1 MHKFFYEQRKAFSI
15 RKLTVGVVSLCIG
28 SSLLVGQN
36 ALAADTLV
44 TSSTKDIHFEYVLE
58 TELTKDER
66 QLIQSSLPAELT
78 ETATYFVVY
87 RPAKTALPKTGDGVA
102 SGLLVAAGGFIVLA
116 VLATKKKKARVLSML
131 YITAT
136 GLALPLLEVSAV
148 ESQALASYNQ
158 TITIRPG
165 DSLPDGKLRLD
176 GYEFVGYLVEEKPEV
191 QSQARDE
198 KTSLSNSSQIEV
210 PKTGQETAEADQQ
223 VSTGQIGEKTDELV
237 QPDHIQTGQNQASQ
251 PVIEQIDETEE
262 SQKPVDL
269 PTESPVDEDKL
280 RPVVE
285 ETKPSKETVPP
296 PVVAVEEKLVT
307 SIPAHAPSHLLPTID
322 FQVQDKVEETA
333 LEIPEEQIE
342 TNQLPLG
349 QSRVEEG
356 QAGSLRIS
364 YQEVLVDGQVVA
376 RKEISREEVPSIAR
390 KVYIGTG
397 QVAEEEVGESKPSE
411 DPVQQT
417 PVEEKPV
424 TSIPTEAPSHLLPTI
439 DFLVQDKVEET
450 TLAIPEEVIETDEL
464 AIGQSRVEE
473 GQSGSLRISY
483 QEVLV
488 DGQVVARKEIS
499 REEVPSIPRKVYIG
513 TGQVAEEEVVES
525 KPSEEPVQP
534 TPVEEKLVTSIPT
547 ETPSHHLPTL
557 AFQVEDKIEETTL
570 AIPEEVIETDEL
582 AIGQSRVEEGQAGS
596 LHISYQ
602 EVLVDGRIVAR
613 TEISRE
619 EIPSRPK
626 RTYIGTRRDEKYVAP
641 EKLEL
646 PRAIIRTQEEE
657 ITFERKEVLRAD
669 WPLGKIE
676 VVAGKNGKRLHTYA
690 VIEGVET
697 LLKTE
702 VLEQARA
709 EVTYKGVKR
718 PEMTTEEVVI
728 AFTERVISDPEQ
740 YTDYRQI
747 DVTGEQGL
755 KRLHKENGQLVNEE
769 IVKPAKEQ
777 VVRVGTKP
785 IEGQVEKESL
795 RTIDF
800 TRRYESNDQLDYG
813 QTRTKQPGQSG
824 QEKVIS
830 TYQTIKGV
838 EGQFISSRIV
848 SVRPVQDE
856 IIEVGTKPQV
866 RIEQEEPVTEY
877 VAAPDR
883 ERDVQTL
890 LQEGHGKE
898 TTYQTI
904 YNLDT
909 ASGRVTPI
917 HLPGKVTHLGQV
929 RRISVGTKPTVTK
942 KTLPFSEEVVSNST
956 LYVGE
961 RVIVRPGRAGEE
973 ITTVHYTLNT
983 RTGETSAG
991 LPQIQEIQPVAQ
1003 VVQVGT
1009 KAVDRTVETVD
1020 NRNIAFQTE
1029 FQADPTLP
1037 YPQREVLQEGSNGVE
1052 RITTT
1057 RRYVRDQEVGEPTQ
1071 EIKVVRAAQNRII
1084 KVGTKPVV
1092 RRVETDF
1099 TRVYEAD
1106 PNRSL
1111 NEQFTKQSGIKQE
1124 TTYTKNYV
1132 LNTETGEVR
1141 EQAET
1146 RQVTRFA
1153 RQEIVQVGT
1162 RPTTETTSRILP
1174 TRYEA
1179 DINRAHGQQHA
1190 RQQGRPEI
1198 TTFTTTY
1205 SVDPRTGATQGVRDT
1220 GRVTD
1225 RGQEQIVQ
1233 VGTRPTTETTSRV
1246 LPTRYEADNSRVHG
1260 QQHTRQQGRPEI
1272 TTYTTTYSV
1281 DPRTGATQ
1289 GVRDTGR
1296 VTDIGQEQIVQ
1307 VGTRPTTETT
1317 SRVLLTRYEADNSRV
1332 HGQQYTRQQG
1342 RPEITTYTTTYSVD
1356 PRTGATQGVRDTG
1369 RVTDRGQEQIIRVG
1383 TKPVV
1388 RRVETDFTRVYEAD
1402 PNRSLNEQHIKQSG
1416 IKQETTYTKN
1426 YVLNTET
1433 GEVREQ
1439 AETSQVT
1446 RTGRQEIVQV
1456 GTRPTTETTSRV
1468 LPTRYEADNNRVHG
1482 QQHTRQQGR
1491 PEITTFTTTYSVDPR
1506 TGTTQGV
1513 RDTGRV
1519 TDRGQEQ
1526 IVRVGTK
1533 PVVRRVET
1541 DFTRVYEAD
1550 SNRSLNEQHI
1560 KQSGIKQETTYTK
1573 NYVLNTETGEVRE
1586 QAENSQVTRTGRQE
1600 IVQVGTRPTTETTS
1614 RVLPTRYEADNSRA
1628 HGQQH
1633 TRQQGRPEITSFTT
1647 TYSVDPR
1654 TGATQGVRDTGRVT
1668 DRGQEQIVQVGTK
1681 PVERT
1686 EQVILQEI
1694 RRPNANIAKGTEN
1707 VIHEGS
1713 PTIRVY
1719 RTSYTVNPDTG
1730 QLTALQEVLVS
1741 VTEGRAREVE
1751 IGAKEPDQPVVPPVE
1766 NEESCPILPD
1776 NTEGGTCE
1784 APTEPT
1790 EKPSTPDL
1798 ECILNPTDQCWPEE
1812 PEEVNQETVA
1822 QLRAKM
1828 EQLMSYRSRFRN
1840 SSWHTYIDAVYN
1852 ESEKII
1858 QSGVAADIR
1867 TQLDAI
1873 DADLEFVIDAQI
1885 PKISTDANSGAS
1897 RAENIELI
1905 TDANGGTAPRYEDNP
1920 TPVTPNP
1927 DQGSGTEKPVETP
1940 IPPVPPVDQE
1950 QPDSPVTPKPEQ
1962 EKPTVPDT
1970 PPVTSEP
1977 GTSGSTDSGT
1987 TIVPEQPNISETEPV
2002 SPEKSEE
2009 TSEEVVEDVNK
2020 PLLRVLKN
2028 EPHYH
2033 LINKVRSSKVTY
2045 KLDDQYNTFRK
2056 AIARLF
2062 VNDTEIHQEELTDKN
2077 KLEVRFRNLL
2087 PNVDYFVKTDLVYTD
2102 SKNVERTERLMD
2114 EVHIDFEERH
2124 FEIKNI
2130 DEVEVWKNENG
2141 RLVRKV
2147 AIKVEPNDDHNYFI
2161 KLQSDEHKD
2170 IFLPVV
2176 SIDEESLSGARHF
2189 KLQAKFTNPEERHQ
2203 KLSTYHDTVTVYLPR
2218 ESREKYSTFSNLL
2231 NAMKTQPFGTF
2242 ELQQDLTA
2250 SEVVLS
2256 ETDKAY
2262 LSSNFYG
2269 TLRGNGFTIYDLKVP
2284 LFNDLRGTVSDL
2296 NLKAVDIYLPKEAE
2310 VGALAKQS
2318 DTARVSN
2325 VHAQGRIDAKD
2336 KIGGIIGESFKT
2348 NMTNVSF
2355 SGELASITNE
2365 SNNLVGGLAGWLG
2378 FGSIDKG
2385 YVDATISSTS
2395 SNVKLGGLVGQLE
2408 NDNTRI
2414 TSSFATGTIIS
2425 TKNKDTEVGGLVGAV
2440 LQGNN
2445 IRIADSIAAVKAV
2458 NGHKVYGE
2466 SQQGDTLFSNIKIVE
2481 ALSTGEDNPNIG
2493 FATSEDV
2500 KAIVEDR
2507 GRIKTHPT
2515 MQVSKAQN
2523 VFDITYANEKYTIT
2537 DRKQAYENM
2546 EKLLPFFTRDVI
2558 IQHANRLESSDS
2570 LVTKKLVDAVPLI
2583 GDTPVFDILQNR
2595 DQINRLLL
2603 HFEDGTVEKHYL
2615 VKKQELGSG
2624 AVVEYHLLDK
2634 NISYTPENYI
2644 RNTDIGSMIVE
2655 LQTQLVAVRFD
2666 SNEVNKVL
2674 GLPAYQPEKERQ
2686 LLFLEESFERVKSN
2700 ISTHLTDLISNYN
2713 LVGLDNSAIRDY
2725 LKSYISKNK
2734 VQLLLGLAYMDK
2746 WYNIQFD
2753 KVNAKDLMIKKADF
2767 FGKNVNSLDQLI
2779 RIGSMGAEMLKP
2791 KNNYALASQVIAKES
2806 IGGDL
2811 FDYLEGYRK
2820 AFAPDKTTNDWFK
2833 TTTKA
2838 TIIETPSTI
2847 KEVLAKQTNPT
2858 KDIYKNGFYDK
2869 MASNH
2874 WMYKEM
2880 ALILL
2885 AMPSKDIFILTD
2897 MANTLIGT
2905 YAKLSGSDTD
2915 KENRLKQIAEEWAG
2929 HADYLYNILPE
2940 AHKEKMFRRVVTWD
2954 NKKINGSWK
2963 NSTTP
2968 SYYDLKVPA
2977 MKHFY
2982 IPLGHKHDY
2991 TATGAHADYTIDNIY
3006 YFEHEATS
3014 DDGARVYTH
3023 EMTHVADDDTILLGH
3038 GKRTSL
3044 DYEVYAR
3051 GLFESITWDNQ
3062 DRFGINNVYD
3072 FSKYDQHNYGRRL
3085 TNKTPERFKS
3095 TQDLQDYMKGYLD
3108 VIYTLDILE
3117 AEAVL
3122 SLSNPQAKQ
3131 NWFAQMTT
3139 GTRNTSTVNL
3149 VNKVP
3154 VSLEQLILNGMI
3166 SRRPYGY
3173 GYNSDA
3179 NAYLEVRAFDPIYGS
3194 LNNDGTSRNE
3204 YEVRKIAFELLA
3216 EYGYENGMVP
3226 YLSNQYQAELGKTE
3240 ENRRIRDDELI
3251 SKITGSTYSN
3261 SATFRKAMFEKRKQ
3275 NLEKLKSVTL
3285 VGTGIQ
3291 SGEGYFYGGTRTVS
3305 ASELRQLMQEAVEHD
3320 ANNNKYYSSNGH
3332 DVREQS
3338 RVYSLK
3344 AAILNGYLR
3353 ETKDFRESIY
3363 LTNP

>member
-1 MHKFFYEQRKAFSI
+1 MHKFFYEQRKAFSF
-15 RKLTVGVVSLCIG
+15 RKLTIGLVSLCVG
-28 SSLLVGQN
+28 TSLLFGIQSQEVS
-36 ALAADTLV
+36 A
-44 TSSTKDIHFEYVLE
+44 STVSPSQIRFEYVLE
-58 TELTKDER
+58 AELSAEER
-66 QLIQSSLPAELT
+66 QLIQSSLPAELR
-78 ETATYFVVY
+78 EEATYFVVY
-87 RPAKTALPKTGDGVA
+87 RPSKKVLPATGELAG
-102 SGLLVAAGGFIVLA
+102 SGLAVLGLGFLVLA
-116 VLATKKKKARVLSML
+116 VSATKSKKARVLTML
-131 YITAT
+131 YVTT
-136 GLALPLLEVSAV
+136 SGLALPVLEVGAV
-148 ESQALASYNQ
+148 QSSALAAYNQ
-158 TITIRPG
+158 TLTIRPG

-176 GYEFVGYLVEEKPEV
+176 GYEFVGYFIEEKSEV
-191 QSQARDE
+191 KSQARDE
-198 KTSLSNSSQIEV
+198 KTSLSTSNQLEES
-210 PKTGQETAEADQQ
+210 KTSPETAEVDKQI
-223 VSTGQIGEKTDELV
+223 STGEVSGK
-237 QPDHIQTGQNQASQ
+237 PDQASQ
-251 PVIEQIDETEE
+251 PIVEQADKTEQTGKAEE
-262 SQKPVDL
+262 SQDQAAQ
-269 PTESPVDEDKL
+269 PTEA
-280 RPVVE
+280 
-285 ETKPSKETVPP
+285 
-296 PVVAVEEKLVT
+296 AVEEKLIT
-307 SIPAHAPSHLLPTID
+307 TIPTEAPSHLLPTID
-322 FQVQDKVEETA
+322 FQVQDKVEEIA

-364 YQEVLVDGQVVA
+364 YQEVLVDGQVIA
-376 RKEISREEVPSIAR
+376 RKEISREEIPS
-390 KVYIGTG
+390 T
-397 QVAEEEVGESKPSE
+397 
-411 DPVQQT
+411 
-417 PVEEKPV
+417 
-424 TSIPTEAPSHLLPTI
+424 
-439 DFLVQDKVEET
+439 
-450 TLAIPEEVIETDEL
+450 
-464 AIGQSRVEE
+464 
-473 GQSGSLRISY
+473 
-483 QEVLV
+483 
-488 DGQVVARKEIS
+488 
-499 REEVPSIPRKVYIG
+499 PRKVYIG
-513 TGQVAEEEVVES
+513 TGQVVEGEVTETDS
-525 KPSEEPVQP
+525 PEEPVQP
-534 TPVEEKLVTSIPT
+534 TEAAVEEKLITTIPT
-547 ETPSHHLPTL
+547 EAPIHHLPTID
-557 AFQVEDKIEETTL
+557 FQVQDKVEEIAL
-570 AIPEEVIETDEL
+570 EIPEEQIETDEL

-596 LHISYQ
+596 LRISYQ
-602 EVLVDGRIVAR
+602 EVLVAGQIVAR
-613 TEISRE
+613 NEISRE
-619 EIPSRPK
+619 EIPSTPK

-641 EKLEL
+641 ATIEL
-646 PRAIIRTQEEE
+646 PTATIRTQEEE
-657 ITFERKEVLRAD
+657 IAFERKEVLRSD
-669 WPLGKIE
+669 WPLGKVE
-676 VVAGKNGKRLHTYA
+676 VVAGKKGKQLHTYA

-702 VLEQARA
+702 VLEQAEA
-709 EVTYKGVKR
+709 EITYKGVNR
-718 PEMTTEEVVI
+718 PETTTEEIVI
-728 AFTERVISDPEQ
+728 DFTERVISDPEQ

-747 DVTGEQGL
+747 EVTGEQGL
-755 KRLHKENGQLVNEE
+755 KRLHKEKGQLVNEE

-785 IEGQVEKESL
+785 IKGQVEKESL
-795 RTIDF
+795 RTIEF

-848 SVRPVQDE
+848 PVRPVQDE
-856 IIEVGTKPQV
+856 IIEVGTKPQI
-866 RIEQEEPVTEY
+866 RIEQEEPVIEY
-877 VAAPDR
+877 VPEPAK
-883 ERDVQTL
+883 ERNVQTV
-890 LQEGHGKE
+890 LQEGHAKE
-898 TTYQTI
+898 TTYRTV
-904 YNLDT
+904 YNLD
-909 ASGRVTPI
+909 ANSGQVIPI
-917 HLPGKVTHLGQV
+917 QLPGTVSHPGQV
-929 RRISVGTKPTVTK
+929 RRISVGTKPTITK
-942 KTLPFSEEVVSNST
+942 KALPFTEETIPNST

-973 ITTVHYTLNT
+973 ITTVHYTLNP
-983 RTGETSAG
+983 RTGETSASQP
-991 LPQIQEIQPVAQ
+991 LIQVIAAVTQVA
-1003 VVQVGT
+1003 QVGT
-1009 KAVDRTVETVD
+1009 KAVDRTEETVD
-1020 NRNIAFQTE
+1020 SRAIE
-1029 FQADPTLP
+1029 FKIEYRADSTLP
-1037 YPQREVLQEGSNGVE
+1037 YPQREELQSGSNGVE

-1057 RRYVRDQEVGEPTQ
+1057 RRYVRDQEVGEPSRVS
-1071 EIKVVRAAQNRII
+1071 EVVKAVQNRII
-1084 KVGTKPVV
+1084 KVGTKPAV

-1111 NEQFTKQSGIKQE
+1111 NERHVKQSGIKQE

-1132 LNTETGEVR
+1132 LNTETGAVT

-1146 RQVTRFA
+1146 SQVTRSA

-1162 RPTTETTSRILP
+1162 RPVDRTE
-1174 TRYEA
+1174 
-1179 DINRAHGQQHA
+1179 
-1190 RQQGRPEI
+1190 
-1198 TTFTTTY
+1198 
-1205 SVDPRTGATQGVRDT
+1205 
-1220 GRVTD
+1220 RV
-1225 RGQEQIVQ
+1225 ELSPI
-1233 VGTRPTTETTSRV
+1233 
-1246 LPTRYEADNSRVHG
+1246 
-1260 QQHTRQQGRPEI
+1260 TRQ
-1272 TTYTTTYSV
+1272 
-1281 DPRTGATQ
+1281 
-1289 GVRDTGR
+1289 
-1296 VTDIGQEQIVQ
+1296 
-1307 VGTRPTTETT
+1307 
-1317 SRVLLTRYEADNSRV
+1317 N
-1332 HGQQYTRQQG
+1332 
-1342 RPEITTYTTTYSVD
+1342 
-1356 PRTGATQGVRDTG
+1356 
-1369 RVTDRGQEQIIRVG
+1369 
-1383 TKPVV
+1383 
-1388 RRVETDFTRVYEAD
+1388 
-1402 PNRSLNEQHIKQSG
+1402 
-1416 IKQETTYTKN
+1416 
-1426 YVLNTET
+1426 
-1433 GEVREQ
+1433 
-1439 AETSQVT
+1439 AE
-1446 RTGRQEIVQV
+1446 
-1456 GTRPTTETTSRV
+1456 
-1468 LPTRYEADNNRVHG
+1468 L
-1482 QQHTRQQGR
+1482 
-1491 PEITTFTTTYSVDPR
+1491 
-1506 TGTTQGV
+1506 
-1513 RDTGRV
+1513 
-1519 TDRGQEQ
+1519 
-1526 IVRVGTK
+1526 
-1533 PVVRRVET
+1533 
-1541 DFTRVYEAD
+1541 
-1550 SNRSLNEQHI
+1550 
-1560 KQSGIKQETTYTK
+1560 
-1573 NYVLNTETGEVRE
+1573 
-1586 QAENSQVTRTGRQE
+1586 
-1600 IVQVGTRPTTETTS
+1600 
-1614 RVLPTRYEADNSRA
+1614 
-1628 HGQQH
+1628 
-1633 TRQQGRPEITSFTT
+1633 
-1647 TYSVDPR
+1647 
-1654 TGATQGVRDTGRVT
+1654 
-1668 DRGQEQIVQVGTK
+1668 
-1681 PVERT
+1681 
-1686 EQVILQEI
+1686 
-1694 RRPNANIAKGTEN
+1694 AKGTEN
-1707 VIHEGS
+1707 VIHVGS

-1719 RTSYTVNPDTG
+1719 RTNYSVNPTTG
-1730 QLTALQEVLVS
+1730 QITTHPEVLVS

-1751 IGAKEPDQPVVPPVE
+1751 IGTKEPEQPVTPPTE
-1766 NEESCPILPD
+1766 NEESCPIIPD
-1776 NTEGGTCE
+1776 NSDGGTCE
-1784 APTEPT
+1784 APTDPT
-1790 EKPSTPDL
+1790 EKPSSPDL

-1828 EQLMSYRSRFRN
+1828 EKLMSYRSRFRN
-1840 SSWHTYIDAVYN
+1840 PSWHTYIDAVYN

-1927 DQGSGTEKPVETP
+1927 DQGSGTEKPE
-1940 IPPVPPVDQE
+1940 
-1950 QPDSPVTPKPEQ
+1950 PDSPTNPPVTPKPNPEQ
-1962 EKPTVPDT
+1962 PTVPDT
-1970 PPVTSEP
+1970 PPVTP
-1977 GTSGSTDSGT
+1977 
-1987 TIVPEQPNISETEPV
+1987 VPESETPIDQEQPV
-2002 SPEKSEE
+2002 PPVNPPVDSRPDQPEE
-2009 TSEEVVEDVNK
+2009 TTEETVEDVNK
-2020 PLLRVLKN
+2020 PLLRVRDNKN
-2028 EPHYH
+2028 HYQ
-2033 LINKVRSSKVTY
+2033 LFTKERSTKVFYALENKQENFNKGTA
-2045 KLDDQYNTFRK
+2045 KLY
-2056 AIARLF
+2056 
-2062 VNDTEIHQEELTDKN
+2062 VNDELIKTVDFTKE
-2077 KLEVRFRNLL
+2077 KLEARFGKLL
-2087 PNVDYFVKTDLVYTD
+2087 PNVDYRIETEMEYRASDGTVKTAKLEDIV
-2102 SKNVERTERLMD
+2102 SV
-2114 EVHIDFEERH
+2114 DFEERH

-2130 DEVEVWKNENG
+2130 DEAEVWKNEDG

-2161 KLQSDEHKD
+2161 KLKSDEHKD
-2170 IFLPVV
+2170 IFLQVTD
-2176 SIDEESLSGARHF
+2176 IERTSLGSETHF
-2189 KLQAKFTNPEERHQ
+2189 KLQAKFTNPEERRQ

-2218 ESREKYSTFSNLL
+2218 ESRENYSTFSKLL
-2231 NAMKTQPFGTF
+2231 EAMRAQPYGTF

-2256 ETDKAY
+2256 DTDKSY
-2262 LSSNFYG
+2262 LKNQFHG
-2269 TLRGNGFTIYDLKVP
+2269 TLKGNGFTIHDLKAP
-2284 LFNDLRGTVSDL
+2284 LFDDLRGTVSDL
-2296 NLKAVDIYLPKEAE
+2296 NLKAVDIHLSTERE

-2318 DTARVSN
+2318 TNGSVTN
-2325 VHAQGRIDAKD
+2325 VHVEGRVVADNFLGGLIGEVDKTSLSKVSFTGSLISLGKD
-2336 KIGGIIGESFKT
+2336 DNKVGGI
-2348 NMTNVSF
+2348 
-2355 SGELASITNE
+2355 
-2365 SNNLVGGLAGWLG
+2365 AGWLG
-2378 FGSIDKG
+2378 GGSITKG
-2385 YVDATISSTS
+2385 YVDATISATS

-2408 NDNTRI
+2408 NANTRI
-2414 TSSFATGTIIS
+2414 TSSFAKGTIIS
-2425 TKNKDTEVGGLVGAV
+2425 TKNKDTEVGGLIGAV

-2466 SQQGDTLFSNIKIVE
+2466 SQQGDIIFSNIKIVE
-2481 ALSTGEDNPNIG
+2481 ALSTGEDNPNISL
-2493 FATSEDV
+2493 ASSEDV

-2655 LQTQLVAVRFD
+2655 LQTQLAAVRFD

-2713 LVGLDNSAIRDY
+2713 LVGLDNSAIREY

-2820 AFAPDKTTNDWFK
+2820 AFAPDKTTNEWFK

-3023 EMTHVADDDTILLGH
+3023 EMTHVADDDTILLGYN
-3038 GKRTSL
+3038 KRTSL
-3044 DYEVYAR
+3044 GFEVYAR
-3051 GLFESITWDNQ
+3051 GLFESITWGNQ
-3062 DRFGINNVYD
+3062 DRIGMNTIYD
-3072 FSKYDQHNYGRRL
+3072 FSEYDQRNYGRRL
-3085 TNKTPERFKS
+3085 TNKTPDRFQS

-3122 SLSNPQAKQ
+3122 SSSNSYAKQ
-3131 NWFAQMTT
+3131 NWFNQLETQD
-3139 GTRNTSTVNL
+3139 RNSTVVKQANRTPTTL
-3149 VNKVP
+3149 D
-3154 VSLEQLILNGMI
+3154 QLIDSGMV
-3166 SRRPYGY
+3166 SKRSYGLGSVTTENNY
-3173 GYNSDA
+3173 LVV
-3179 NAYLEVRAFDPIYGS
+3179 NAFNPIYGS

-3363 LTNP
+3363 KDTP

>member
-1 MHKFFYEQRKAFSI
+1 MHNFFYEQRKAFSF
-15 RKLTVGVVSLCIG
+15 RKLTIGLVSLCVG
-28 SSLLVGQN
+28 TSLLFGIQSQEVS
-36 ALAADTLV
+36 A
-44 TSSTKDIHFEYVLE
+44 STVSPSQIRFEYVLE
-58 TELTKDER
+58 AELSAEER
-66 QLIQSSLPAELT
+66 QLIQSSLPAELK
-78 ETATYFVVY
+78 EEVTYFVVY
-87 RPAKTALPKTGDGVA
+87 RPSKKVLPATGELAG
-102 SGLLVAAGGFIVLA
+102 SGLAVLGLGFLVLA
-116 VLATKKKKARVLSML
+116 VSATKSKKARVLTML
-131 YITAT
+131 YVITS
-136 GLALPLLEVSAV
+136 GLALPVLEVGAV
-148 ESQALASYNQ
+148 QSSALAAYNQ
-158 TITIRPG
+158 NITIRPG

-176 GYEFVGYLVEEKPEV
+176 GYEFVGYFIEEKSEV
-191 QSQARDE
+191 KSQARDE
-198 KTSLSNSSQIEV
+198 KTSLSTSNQLEES
-210 PKTGQETAEADQQ
+210 KTSPETAEVDKQI
-223 VSTGQIGEKTDELV
+223 STGEVSGK
-237 QPDHIQTGQNQASQ
+237 PDQASQ
-251 PVIEQIDETEE
+251 PIVEQADKTEQTGKAEE
-262 SQKPVDL
+262 SQDQAAQ
-269 PTESPVDEDKL
+269 PTES
-280 RPVVE
+280 
-285 ETKPSKETVPP
+285 
-296 PVVAVEEKLVT
+296 AVEEKLIT
-307 SIPAHAPSHLLPTID
+307 TIPTEAPSHLLPTID
-322 FQVQDKVEETA
+322 FQVQDKVEEIA

-364 YQEVLVDGQVVA
+364 YQEVLVAGQVIA
-376 RKEISREEVPSIAR
+376 RKEISREEIPS
-390 KVYIGTG
+390 T
-397 QVAEEEVGESKPSE
+397 
-411 DPVQQT
+411 
-417 PVEEKPV
+417 
-424 TSIPTEAPSHLLPTI
+424 
-439 DFLVQDKVEET
+439 
-450 TLAIPEEVIETDEL
+450 
-464 AIGQSRVEE
+464 
-473 GQSGSLRISY
+473 
-483 QEVLV
+483 
-488 DGQVVARKEIS
+488 
-499 REEVPSIPRKVYIG
+499 PRKVYIG
-513 TGQVAEEEVVES
+513 TGQVVEGEVTETDS
-525 KPSEEPVQP
+525 PEEPVQP
-534 TPVEEKLVTSIPT
+534 TEAAVEEKLITTIPT
-547 ETPSHHLPTL
+547 EAPIHHLPTID
-557 AFQVEDKIEETTL
+557 FQVQDKVEEIAL
-570 AIPEEVIETDEL
+570 EIPEEQIETDEL

-596 LHISYQ
+596 LRISYQ
-602 EVLVDGRIVAR
+602 EVLVAGQIVAR
-613 TEISRE
+613 NEISRE
-619 EIPSRPK
+619 ETPSIPK

-641 EKLEL
+641 AKLEL
-646 PRAIIRTQEEE
+646 PTATIRTQEEE
-657 ITFERKEVLRAD
+657 IAFERKEVLRPD
-669 WPLGKIE
+669 WPLGKVE
-676 VVAGKNGKRLHTYA
+676 VVAGKKGKQLHTYA

-702 VLEQARA
+702 VLEQAEA
-709 EVTYKGVKR
+709 EITYKGVNR
-718 PEMTTEEVVI
+718 PETTTEEIVI
-728 AFTERVISDPEQ
+728 DFTERVISDPEQ

-747 DVTGEQGL
+747 EVTGEQGL

-785 IEGQVEKESL
+785 IKGQVEKESL
-795 RTIDF
+795 RTIEF

-848 SVRPVQDE
+848 PVRSVQDE
-856 IIEVGTKPQV
+856 IIEVGTKPQI
-866 RIEQEEPVTEY
+866 RIEQEEPVIEY
-877 VAAPDR
+877 VPEPAK
-883 ERDVQTL
+883 ERNVQTV
-890 LQEGHGKE
+890 LQEGHAKE
-898 TTYQTI
+898 TTYRTV
-904 YNLDT
+904 YNLD
-909 ASGRVTPI
+909 ANSGQVIPI
-917 HLPGKVTHLGQV
+917 QLPGTVSHPGQV
-929 RRISVGTKPTVTK
+929 RRISVGTKPTITK
-942 KTLPFSEEVVSNST
+942 KALPFTEETIPNST

-973 ITTVHYTLNT
+973 ITTVHYTLDP
-983 RTGETSAG
+983 RTGETSASQP
-991 LPQIQEIQPVAQ
+991 LIQVIAAVTQVA
-1003 VVQVGT
+1003 QVGT
-1009 KAVDRTVETVD
+1009 KAVDRTEETVD
-1020 NRNIAFQTE
+1020 SCAIE
-1029 FQADPTLP
+1029 FKIEYRADSTLP

-1057 RRYVRDQEVGEPTQ
+1057 RHYVRDKEVGEPSRVS
-1071 EIKVVRAAQNRII
+1071 EVVKAVQNRII

-1111 NEQFTKQSGIKQE
+1111 NERHVKQSGIKQE

-1132 LNTETGEVR
+1132 LNTETGAVT

-1146 RQVTRFA
+1146 SQVTRSA

-1162 RPTTETTSRILP
+1162 RPTTETISRNLA

-1179 DINRAHGQQHA
+1179 DSTRA
-1190 RQQGRPEI
+1190 
-1198 TTFTTTY
+1198 
-1205 SVDPRTGATQGVRDT
+1205 
-1220 GRVTD
+1220 
-1225 RGQEQIVQ
+1225 
-1233 VGTRPTTETTSRV
+1233 
-1246 LPTRYEADNSRVHG
+1246 
-1260 QQHTRQQGRPEI
+1260 
-1272 TTYTTTYSV
+1272 
-1281 DPRTGATQ
+1281 
-1289 GVRDTGR
+1289 
-1296 VTDIGQEQIVQ
+1296 
-1307 VGTRPTTETT
+1307 
-1317 SRVLLTRYEADNSRV
+1317 
-1332 HGQQYTRQQG
+1332 
-1342 RPEITTYTTTYSVD
+1342 
-1356 PRTGATQGVRDTG
+1356 
-1369 RVTDRGQEQIIRVG
+1369 
-1383 TKPVV
+1383 
-1388 RRVETDFTRVYEAD
+1388 
-1402 PNRSLNEQHIKQSG
+1402 
-1416 IKQETTYTKN
+1416 
-1426 YVLNTET
+1426 
-1433 GEVREQ
+1433 
-1439 AETSQVT
+1439 
-1446 RTGRQEIVQV
+1446 
-1456 GTRPTTETTSRV
+1456 
-1468 LPTRYEADNNRVHG
+1468 HG

-1491 PEITTFTTTYSVDPR
+1491 PEITTFTTTYSVNPS
-1506 TGTTQGV
+1506 TGATQAH
-1513 RDTGRV
+1513 RDSGRV
-1519 TDRGQEQ
+1519 TD
-1526 IVRVGTK
+1526 
-1533 PVVRRVET
+1533 
-1541 DFTRVYEAD
+1541 
-1550 SNRSLNEQHI
+1550 S
-1560 KQSGIKQETTYTK
+1560 
-1573 NYVLNTETGEVRE
+1573 
-1586 QAENSQVTRTGRQE
+1586 
-1600 IVQVGTRPTTETTS
+1600 
-1614 RVLPTRYEADNSRA
+1614 
-1628 HGQQH
+1628 
-1633 TRQQGRPEITSFTT
+1633 
-1647 TYSVDPR
+1647 
-1654 TGATQGVRDTGRVT
+1654 
-1668 DRGQEQIVQVGTK
+1668 GQEQIVQVGTR
-1681 PVERT
+1681 PVDRT
-1686 EQVILQEI
+1686 ERVELSPITRQ
-1694 RRPNANIAKGTEN
+1694 NAELAKGTEN
-1707 VIHEGS
+1707 VIHVGS

-1719 RTSYTVNPDTG
+1719 RTNYSVDPTTG
-1730 QLTALQEVLVS
+1730 QITTHPEVLVS
-1741 VTEGRAREVE
+1741 ETVGRAREVE
-1751 IGAKEPDQPVVPPVE
+1751 IGTKEPEQPVTPPTE
-1766 NEESCPILPD
+1766 NEESCPIIPD
-1776 NTEGGTCE
+1776 NTDGGTCE
-1784 APTEPT
+1784 APTVPT
-1790 EKPSTPDL
+1790 EKPSSPDL

-1812 PEEVNQETVA
+1812 EETVNPETVA

-1828 EQLMSYRSRFRN
+1828 EKLMSYRSRFRN
-1840 SSWHTYIDAVYN
+1840 PSWHTYIDAVYN

-1950 QPDSPVTPKPEQ
+1950 QPVPPVNPPVTPIPELEQPRPGIPDAKPV
-1962 EKPTVPDT
+1962 VPDT
-1970 PPVTSEP
+1970 PPVAP
-1977 GTSGSTDSGT
+1977 DSQPAT
-1987 TIVPEQPNISETEPV
+1987 PVPEPEQPNISETEPV
-2002 SPEKSEE
+2002 SPEKTEE
-2009 TSEEVVEDVNK
+2009 TTEETVEDVNK
-2020 PLLRVLKN
+2020 PLLRVRDNKN
-2028 EPHYH
+2028 HYQ
-2033 LINKVRSSKVTY
+2033 LFTKERSTKVFYALENKQENFNKGT
-2045 KLDDQYNTFRK
+2045 
-2056 AIARLF
+2056 ARLY
-2062 VNDTEIHQEELTDKN
+2062 VNKELIKTVDFTKE
-2077 KLEVRFRNLL
+2077 KLEARFGKLL
-2087 PNVDYFVKTDLVYTD
+2087 PNVDYRIETEMEYRASDGTVKTAKLEDIV
-2102 SKNVERTERLMD
+2102 SV
-2114 EVHIDFEERH
+2114 DFEERH

-2130 DEVEVWKNENG
+2130 DEAEVWKNENG
-2141 RLVRKV
+2141 KLVRKV
-2147 AIKVEPNDDHNYFI
+2147 ALKVDPIDVQNYFI
-2161 KLQSDEHKD
+2161 KLKSDEHKD
-2170 IFLPVV
+2170 IFLQVKD
-2176 SIDEESLSGARHF
+2176 IDEIRINGERHF
-2189 KLQAKFTNPEERHQ
+2189 KLQAKFTNPEERRQ
-2203 KLSTYHDTVTVYLPR
+2203 KLDKYHDTVTVYLPR
-2218 ESREKYSTFSNLL
+2218 EVRENRETRNKYSTFTSLL
-2231 NAMKTQPFGTF
+2231 NAMKTNSSGTF

-2256 ETDKAY
+2256 DTDKSY
-2262 LSSNFYG
+2262 LAGHFYG
-2269 TLRGNGFTIYDLKVP
+2269 TLRGNGFTIHDLKVP
-2284 LFNDLRGTVSDL
+2284 LFDDLRGTVSDL
-2296 NLKAVDIYLPKEAE
+2296 NLKAVDIHLPKEAE

-2318 DTARVSN
+2318 DNATVSN
-2325 VHAQGRIDAKD
+2325 VHAQGRINAKD

-2348 NMTNVSF
+2348 NMKNISF
-2355 SGELASITNE
+2355 RGELASVTNE
-2365 SNNLVGGLAGWLG
+2365 SNNLIGGIAGWLG
-2378 FGSIDKG
+2378 GGKIEKG
-2385 YVDATISSTS
+2385 YVDATISSAS
-2395 SNVKLGGLVGQLE
+2395 SNVKAGGLVGQLE

-2466 SQQGDTLFSNIKIVE
+2466 NQQGDTIFSNIKIVE

-2493 FATSEDV
+2493 FATPEDV

-2507 GRIKTHPT
+2507 GLIKSHSSLN
-2515 MQVSKAQN
+2515 VFNEKN
-2523 VFDITYANEKYTIT
+2523 VFDIDYTKEGFTRT

-2570 LVTKKLVDAVPLI
+2570 LVTKKLVDVVLMIDKA
-2583 GDTPVFDILQNR
+2583 PVFDIVQNKDR
-2595 DQINRLLL
+2595 INRLLL

-2615 VKKQELGSG
+2615 VKKKELGSG

-2655 LQTQLVAVRFD
+2655 LQTQLAAVRFD

-2713 LVGLDNSAIRDY
+2713 LVGLDNSAIREY

-2746 WYNIQFD
+2746 WYNIQFGD
-2753 KVNAKDLMIKKADF
+2753 VNAKNLMMKKADF

-2779 RIGSMGAEMLKP
+2779 RIGSMGSEMLKP

-2820 AFAPDKTTNDWFK
+2820 AFAPDKTTNDWFR

-2869 MASNH
+2869 LASNH

-2915 KENRLKQIAEEWAG
+2915 KENRLKQIAKEWAG

-2940 AHKEKMFRRVVTWD
+2940 GHKEKMFRRVVTWD

-3051 GLFESITWDNQ
+3051 GLFESITWGDQ
-3062 DRFGINNVYD
+3062 DRLGLNTIYD
-3072 FSKYDQHNYGRRL
+3072 FSPNEQQRYGRRL
-3085 TNKTPERFKS
+3085 TNLSPERFKS
-3095 TQDLQDYMKGYLD
+3095 SKDLQDYMKGYLD
-3108 VIYTLDILE
+3108 VIYTLDLLE

-3122 SLSNPQAKQ
+3122 ATPNSYAKQ
-3131 NWFAQMTT
+3131 NWFNQLETQD
-3139 GTRNTSTVNL
+3139 RNSTAVKQANRTPATL
-3149 VNKVP
+3149 D
-3154 VSLEQLILNGMI
+3154 QLIDSGMV
-3166 SRRPYGY
+3166 SKRSYGL
-3173 GYNSDA
+3173 GA
-3179 NAYLEVRAFDPIYGS
+3179 VTTENAYLVVNSFNPLYGS

-3226 YLSNQYQAELGKTE
+3226 YLSNQYQAELGKSGTE
-3240 ENRRIRDDELI
+3240 YGRIRDDELI
-3251 SKITGSTYSN
+3251 SKITASTYSN
-3261 SATFRKAMFEKRKQ
+3261 SAAFRKAMFEKRRQ
-3275 NLEKLKSVTL
+3275 DLEKLKSVTL
-3285 VGTGIQ
+3285 IGTGIQ
-3291 SGEGYFYGGTRTVS
+3291 NGEGYFYGGTRTVS

-3353 ETKDFRESIY
+3353 ETNDFRESIY
-3363 LTNP
+3363 KDTP

>member
-1 MHKFFYEQRKAFSI
+1 
-15 RKLTVGVVSLCIG
+15 
-28 SSLLVGQN
+28 
-36 ALAADTLV
+36 
-44 TSSTKDIHFEYVLE
+44 
-58 TELTKDER
+58 
-66 QLIQSSLPAELT
+66 
-78 ETATYFVVY
+78 
-87 RPAKTALPKTGDGVA
+87 
-102 SGLLVAAGGFIVLA
+102 
-116 VLATKKKKARVLSML
+116 
-131 YITAT
+131 
-136 GLALPLLEVSAV
+136 
-148 ESQALASYNQ
+148 
-158 TITIRPG
+158 
-165 DSLPDGKLRLD
+165 
-176 GYEFVGYLVEEKPEV
+176 
-191 QSQARDE
+191 
-198 KTSLSNSSQIEV
+198 
-210 PKTGQETAEADQQ
+210 
-223 VSTGQIGEKTDELV
+223 
-237 QPDHIQTGQNQASQ
+237 
-251 PVIEQIDETEE
+251 
-262 SQKPVDL
+262 
-269 PTESPVDEDKL
+269 
-280 RPVVE
+280 
-285 ETKPSKETVPP
+285 
-296 PVVAVEEKLVT
+296 
-307 SIPAHAPSHLLPTID
+307 
-322 FQVQDKVEETA
+322 
-333 LEIPEEQIE
+333 
-342 TNQLPLG
+342 
-349 QSRVEEG
+349 SRVEEG
-356 QAGSLRIS
+356 QAGSLRIA
-364 YQEVLVDGQVVA
+364 YQEVLVNGQVIA
-376 RKEISREEVPSIAR
+376 RKE
-390 KVYIGTG
+390 TG
-397 QVAEEEVGESKPSE
+397 
-411 DPVQQT
+411 
-417 PVEEKPV
+417 
-424 TSIPTEAPSHLLPTI
+424 
-439 DFLVQDKVEET
+439 
-450 TLAIPEEVIETDEL
+450 
-464 AIGQSRVEE
+464 
-473 GQSGSLRISY
+473 
-483 QEVLV
+483 
-488 DGQVVARKEIS
+488 
-499 REEVPSIPRKVYIG
+499 
-513 TGQVAEEEVVES
+513 
-525 KPSEEPVQP
+525 
-534 TPVEEKLVTSIPT
+534 
-547 ETPSHHLPTL
+547 
-557 AFQVEDKIEETTL
+557 
-570 AIPEEVIETDEL
+570 
-582 AIGQSRVEEGQAGS
+582 
-596 LHISYQ
+596 
-602 EVLVDGRIVAR
+602 
-613 TEISRE
+613 RE
-619 EIPSRPK
+619 EIPSTPK
-626 RTYIGTRRDEKYVAP
+626 RTYIGTRRDEKAVAP
-641 EKLEL
+641 LKRQL
-646 PRAIIRTQEEE
+646 PTATIRTQEEE
-657 ITFERKEVLRAD
+657 IAFERKEVSRDD
-669 WPLGKIE
+669 WPLGKVE
-676 VVAGKNGKRLHTYA
+676 VVVGKKGKQLHTYA
-690 VIEGVET
+690 VIDGVET

-702 VLEQARA
+702 VLEQAQA
-709 EVTYKGVKR
+709 EVTYKGVKISER
-718 PEMTTEEVVI
+718 TTEEVAI
-728 AFTERVISDPEQ
+728 DFTEYVISDPEQ
-740 YTDYRQI
+740 YSDYRQI
-747 DVTGEQGL
+747 EIAGEQGL
-755 KRLHKENGQLVNEE
+755 KRLYKENGQVVDEE
-769 IVKPAKEQ
+769 IIKLAKEQ

-800 TRRYESNDQLDYG
+800 TRRYESNDQLEYG
-813 QTRTKQPGQSG
+813 QTRTKQTGQSG

-838 EGQFISSRIV
+838 EGQLLSSRTELMKQ
-848 SVRPVQDE
+848 VQDE
-856 IIEVGTKPQV
+856 IIEVGTKPQI

-877 VAAPDR
+877 VPAPDK
-883 ERDVQTL
+883 ERDVQTV
-890 LQEGHGKE
+890 LQEGHAKE
-898 TTYQTI
+898 TTYRTV

-909 ASGRVTPI
+909 ISGQVMPI
-917 HLPGKVTHLGQV
+917 HLPGTVSHPGQV

-942 KTLPFSEEVVSNST
+942 KALPFTEETIPNST
-956 LYVGE
+956 LYLGE
-961 RVIVRPGRAGEE
+961 RVIVRPGRVGEQ
-973 ITTVHYTLNT
+973 ITTIHYSLNP
-983 RTGETSAG
+983 RTGQTSAG
-991 LPQIQEIQPVAQ
+991 QPQIQEIAAVTQ

-1009 KAVDRTVETVD
+1009 KAVDRTEETVD
-1020 NRNIAFQTE
+1020 SRVIAFKTE
-1029 FQADPTLP
+1029 YRADPTLP
-1037 YPQREVLQEGSNGVE
+1037 YPQREELQAGSDGVE

-1057 RRYVRDQEVGEPTQ
+1057 RRYVRDQEVGEPTRVS
-1071 EIKVVRAAQNRII
+1071 EVIKAAQNRII
-1084 KVGTKPVV
+1084 RVGTQPAV

-1099 TRVYEAD
+1099 IRVYEAD
-1106 PNRSL
+1106 PNRTL
-1111 NEQFTKQSGIKQE
+1111 NERHVKQVGVKQE

-1132 LNTETGEVR
+1132 LNTETGVVT
-1141 EQAET
+1141 EQVET
-1146 RQVTRFA
+1146 SQVSRPA

-1162 RPTTETTSRILP
+1162 RPTTESVSRTLP

-1179 DINRAHGQQHA
+1179 DNNRVHGERYT

-1205 SVDPRTGATQGVRDT
+1205 SVDPRTGATQAHRDN

-1225 RGQEQIVQ
+1225 SGQEQIVQ
-1233 VGTRPTTETTSRV
+1233 VGT
-1246 LPTRYEADNSRVHG
+1246 LPT
-1260 QQHTRQQGRPEI
+1260 
-1272 TTYTTTYSV
+1272 
-1281 DPRTGATQ
+1281 
-1289 GVRDTGR
+1289 
-1296 VTDIGQEQIVQ
+1296 
-1307 VGTRPTTETT
+1307 
-1317 SRVLLTRYEADNSRV
+1317 
-1332 HGQQYTRQQG
+1332 
-1342 RPEITTYTTTYSVD
+1342 
-1356 PRTGATQGVRDTG
+1356 
-1369 RVTDRGQEQIIRVG
+1369 
-1383 TKPVV
+1383 V

-1402 PNRSLNEQHIKQSG
+1402 SNRRLNEQHIKQVG

-1433 GEVREQ
+1433 GAVTEQ
-1439 AETSQVT
+1439 AETSQIT
-1446 RTGRQEIVQV
+1446 RPGRQETVQV
-1456 GTRPTTETTSRV
+1456 GTRPTTETTSRI
-1468 LPTRYEADNNRVHG
+1468 LATRYEADITRAHG

-1491 PEITTFTTTYSVDPR
+1491 PEITTFTTSYSVNPS
-1506 TGTTQGV
+1506 TGATQAH
-1513 RDTGRV
+1513 RDSGQV
-1519 TDRGQEQ
+1519 TDRGQ
-1526 IVRVGTK
+1526 
-1533 PVVRRVET
+1533 
-1541 DFTRVYEAD
+1541 A
-1550 SNRSLNEQHI
+1550 
-1560 KQSGIKQETTYTK
+1560 
-1573 NYVLNTETGEVRE
+1573 
-1586 QAENSQVTRTGRQE
+1586 
-1600 IVQVGTRPTTETTS
+1600 
-1614 RVLPTRYEADNSRA
+1614 
-1628 HGQQH
+1628 
-1633 TRQQGRPEITSFTT
+1633 
-1647 TYSVDPR
+1647 
-1654 TGATQGVRDTGRVT
+1654 
-1668 DRGQEQIVQVGTK
+1668 QIVQVGTQ

-1686 EQVILQEI
+1686 EQVVLQEL
-1694 RRPNANIAKGTEN
+1694 RRPNANLAKDTEN

-1719 RTSYTVNPDTG
+1719 RTSYTVDSVSG
-1730 QLTALQEVLVS
+1730 QITTLPEVLVS
-1741 VTEGRAREVE
+1741 ETVGRAREVE
-1751 IGAKEPDQPVVPPVE
+1751 IGTKEPEQPVTPPAE
-1766 NEESCPILPD
+1766 NEESCPIIPD
-1776 NTEGGTCE
+1776 NTDGGTCE
-1784 APTEPT
+1784 APTELT
-1790 EKPSTPDL
+1790 EKPSSPDL

-1840 SSWHTYIDAVYN
+1840 PSWHTYIDAVYN
-1852 ESEKII
+1852 ESDKII

-1867 TQLDAI
+1867 TQLDVI
-1873 DADLEFVIDAQI
+1873 DDDLDFVIEAQI

-1927 DQGSGTEKPVETP
+1927 DQGSDTEKPVETP

-1950 QPDSPVTPKPEQ
+1950 QPVPPVNPPVTPIPEPEQ
-1962 EKPTVPDT
+1962 PRPGIPDT
-1970 PPVTSEP
+1970 PPVTP
-1977 GTSGSTDSGT
+1977 
-1987 TIVPEQPNISETEPV
+1987 VPEPDQPNTTETEPV
-2002 SPEKSEE
+2002 SPEKPEE
-2009 TSEEVVEDVNK
+2009 TTEETVEDVNK
-2020 PLLRVLKN
+2020 PLLRVRDNKN
-2028 EPHYH
+2028 HYQ
-2033 LINKVRSSKVTY
+2033 LFTKERSTKVFYALENKQENFNKGTSKLY
-2045 KLDDQYNTFRK
+2045 
-2056 AIARLF
+2056 
-2062 VNDTEIHQEELTDKN
+2062 VNDELIKTVDFTKE
-2077 KLEVRFRNLL
+2077 KLEARFGNLL
-2087 PNVDYFVKTDLVYTD
+2087 PNVDYRIETEMEYRASDGTVKTAKLEDIV
-2102 SKNVERTERLMD
+2102 SV
-2114 EVHIDFEERH
+2114 DFEERH

-2130 DEVEVWKNENG
+2130 DEAEVWKRDG
-2141 RLVRKV
+2141 DRLVRQV
-2147 AIKVEPNDDHNYFI
+2147 SLFTEVDNLSPYFI
-2161 KLQSDEHKD
+2161 KLKSDEYHD
-2170 IFLPVV
+2170 ILLPVT
-2176 SIDEESLSGARHF
+2176 SLEIERINGERHF
-2189 KLQAKFTNPEERHQ
+2189 KLQAKFINPEERRQ
-2203 KLSTYHDTVTVYLPR
+2203 KLDKYHDTVTIYLPR
-2218 ESREKYSTFSNLL
+2218 QVRENRENRNKYSTFTSLL
-2231 NAMKTQPFGTF
+2231 NAMKKDVFGTF
-2242 ELQQDLTA
+2242 ELQQDMTA

-2256 ETDKAY
+2256 DTDKSY
-2262 LSSNFYG
+2262 LKNQFHG
-2269 TLRGNGFTIYDLKVP
+2269 TLKGNGFTIHDLKVP

-2296 NLKAVDIYLPKEAE
+2296 NLKAVDIHLPKEAE

-2318 DTARVSN
+2318 DTATVSN
-2325 VHAQGRIDAKD
+2325 VHVQGRIDAKD

-2355 SGELASITNE
+2355 RGELASITNE
-2365 SNNLVGGLAGWLG
+2365 SNNLVGGLTGWLG

-2425 TKNKDTEVGGLVGAV
+2425 TKNKDTEVGGLIGAV

-2466 SQQGDTLFSNIKIVE
+2466 SQQGDTIFSNIKIVE
-2481 ALSTGEDNPNIG
+2481 ALSTGEDNPNISL
-2493 FATSEDV
+2493 ASSDDV

-2507 GRIKTHPT
+2507 GFIKSHSSLN
-2515 MQVSKAQN
+2515 VFNEKN
-2523 VFDITYANEKYTIT
+2523 VFDIDYTKENFNRT

-2558 IQHANRLESSDS
+2558 IQHANRLENDDA

-2615 VKKQELGSG
+2615 VKKQELGIG

-2655 LQTQLVAVRFD
+2655 LQTQLAVVRFD

-2713 LVGLDNSAIRDY
+2713 LVGLDNSAIREY

-2820 AFAPDKTTNDWFK
+2820 AFAPDKTTNEWFK

-2847 KEVLAKQTNPT
+2847 KEVLTKQTNPT

-2915 KENRLKQIAEEWAG
+2915 KENRLKQIAKEWAG
-2929 HADYLYNILPE
+2929 HADYLYNILP
-2940 AHKEKMFRRVVTWD
+2940 ATHKEKMFRRVVTWD
-2954 NKKINGSWK
+2954 NKEINGSWK

-3051 GLFESITWDNQ
+3051 GLFESITWGDQ
-3062 DRFGINNVYD
+3062 DRLGLNTIYD
-3072 FSKYDQHNYGRRL
+3072 FSPNEQQRYGRRL
-3085 TNKTPERFKS
+3085 TNLSPERFKS
-3095 TQDLQDYMKGYLD
+3095 SKDLQDYMKGYLD

-3122 SLSNPQAKQ
+3122 SSSNSYAKQ
-3131 NWFAQMTT
+3131 NWFNQLETQD
-3139 GTRNTSTVNL
+3139 RNSTVVKQANRTPTTL
-3149 VNKVP
+3149 D
-3154 VSLEQLILNGMI
+3154 QLIDSGMV
-3166 SRRPYGY
+3166 SKRSYGLGSVTTENNY
-3173 GYNSDA
+3173 LVV
-3179 NAYLEVRAFDPIYGS
+3179 NAFNPIYGS

-3275 NLEKLKSVTL
+3275 NMEKLKSVTL

-3353 ETKDFRESIY
+3353 ETDDFRESIY